1 MDGPPSLEV
10 ENREP
15 VRNEGEVP
23 NKIDL
28 PFGYAS
34 MDFISVLT
42 KLELSYDPF
51 IKNPLPL
58 LAEKR

>member
-1 MDGPPSLEV
+1 MNDPPSLEV

-15 VRNEGEVP
+15 MREEREVP

-34 MDFISVLT
+34 MDFMSV
-42 KLELSYDPF
+42 
-51 IKNPLPL
+51 
-58 LAEKR
+58 

>member
-1 MDGPPSLEV
+1 MDDPPSLEV

-15 VRNEGEVP
+15 VRNESEVP
-23 NKIDL
+23 NKIAL
-28 PFGYAS
+28 PFGYAR

-51 IKNPLPL
+51 I
-58 LAEKR
+58 